1 MISHKERLAKGIV
14 TGCAFV
20 AIFAICSITIY
31 MILKGVPALFK
42 VGPLELLF
50 GTVWR
55 PTGSNPSYGILY
67 IILSSLLATLC
78 SVGIGVPIGVMS
90 AVFLTEIANKKLA
103 SIVSPAVELLAAIP
117 SVIYGLLGM
126 MVLNPVLFKLE
137 KWIFSGSSTHQFTGG
152 ANMLAAIIVLA
163 IMILPTV
170 INMSVSAIRAVPSSL
185 KQASLALGATK
196 MQTIF
201 KAILPAAKSG
211 IVAGIVLGIGRAIG
225 EAMAI
230 NMVSGG
236 SVNIPLPFNSVR
248 FLTTQLVSEMSYSQG
263 LHREVLFTV
272 GLVLYIFIMII
283 NFVLLKVKKKGE
295 LHA

>member
-14 TGCAFV
+14 TGCASV
-20 AIFAICSITIY
+20 AIFAICSIKIY

-248 FLTTQLVSEMSYSQG
+248 FLTTQMVSEMSYSQG
-263 LHREVLFTV
+263 LHRVVLFTV